1 MPPSRA
7 DTTCSSW
14 QTVQHSSWLQPSC
27 ERPHTLCNQL
37 TLLPTRTR
45 STLIKQLKE
54 AWQNAQTIGT
64 LLPVQPGGNNTEIH
78 PQFQQSQQQV
88 QDLWTA
94 TVWMKECSSIASWL
108 KLGPWSKQPAM
119 RRLNKQWPQLPKL
132 FHLFFTFS
140 SCCLSQREM
149 H

>member
-1 MPPSRA
+1 MPPCQRLMP
-7 DTTCSSW
+7 TCSSC
-14 QTVQHSSWLQPSC
+14 QTSTFQLTSTCLWKTS
-27 ERPHTLCNQL
+27 CNQL
-37 TLLPTRTR
+37 TLLTARTC

-64 LLPVQPGGNNTEIH
+64 QLPVQTGGNNTEFH

-88 QDLWTA
+88 QELWTA
-94 TVWMKECSSIASWL
+94 TVWMKECSPIASWL

-119 RRLNKQWPQLPKL
+119 RRLNKQWLQLPKL
-132 FHLFFTFS
+132 LHLFFTCS
-140 SCCLSQREM
+140 SCCLSQRET